1 VTIRAERVARS
12 VQWPAAGYIARM
24 TAYLKAM
31 FPLHLHG
38 ALALLLYA
46 NLAWLFRRQLPD
58 RAGSVGA
65 ALLALFSMLALDLLI
80 RMMDEIKD
88 KDLDARYHPTRP
100 LPAGAVTETDL
111 RWSQLIVAGVFLG
124 AAAAS
129 PGTFG
134 GAIGLLAYSVALSRH
149 LFMRP
154 LLERSPLLTLLTH
167 SPCVPLLL
175 LYVAAVLLAGRGLS
189 LAATP
194 HTPLLLSVATAW
206 SLIVS
211 VEIARK
217 TRAPQCEDGYPTYS
231 AVWGLNRAVL
241 ASLAFATIAL
251 LAACALARAVAHS
264 LLVLVPCFGGYLWF
278 AAAGIR
284 VLGSPRREHLRIVG
298 AAHGYAALTLLAFPL
313 EGWLSP

>member
-1 VTIRAERVARS
+1 
-12 VQWPAAGYIARM
+12 
-24 TAYLKAM
+24 M

-46 NLAWLFRRQLPD
+46 NLAWLFHRQFPEQ
-58 RAGSVGA
+58 AGSDRA
-65 ALLALFSMLALDLLI
+65 ALLALFSMLSLDLLT

-111 RWSQLIVAGVFLG
+111 RWSQLMVGGGFLA

-129 PGTFG
+129 PSTFG
-134 GAIGLLAYSVALSRH
+134 GAVGLLAYSVALSRH

-189 LAATP
+189 LADIP
-194 HTPLLLSVATAW
+194 NVPLLLSVASAW
-206 SLIVS
+206 SLIVT

-217 TRAPQCEDGYPTYS
+217 TRVAQREDGYPTYS
-231 AVWGLNRAVL
+231 AAWGLNRAVL
-241 ASLAFATIAL
+241 ASLASSTTAL
-251 LAACALARAVAHS
+251 LAACALARSAAHS
-264 LLVLVPCFGGYLWF
+264 MLVLVPCLGGYLWF
-278 AAAGIR
+278 AAASVKVLRSRSRDR
-284 VLGSPRREHLRIVG
+284 VRLAG
-298 AAHGYAALTLLAFPL
+298 AAHAYAALALLAFPL